1 MMRIIVNGAAGRMGR
16 AIIALAAE
24 NPDFAIGGAI
34 EAAGH
39 PDLGKDAGSIA
50 GVSPLGVSVTSDLAQ
65 AIADADVVVDFS
77 ERQST
82 LTCVDVAC
90 RAGKAVVI
98 GTTGLSDEEIARVRK
113 AAEKV
118 PIVLSPNMSIGVNVL
133 FQIAGETAGKLK
145 GYDVEI
151 IEVHHNRKKDAPSG
165 TAKRLGQIVADAT
178 GRDISRDAVYGRQGI
193 VGERKPN
200 EIGLHAARAGDIVG
214 EHTVIFAGPGERIEL
229 THRAHS
235 RNTFASGALRAAR
248 FAATAPAGFYS
259 MADVL
264 EG

>member
-1 MMRIIVNGAAGRMGR
+1 MVRIIVNGAAGRMGR
-16 AIIALAAE
+16 AIIALAQE
-24 NPDFAIGGAI
+24 DPDLKIVGAI
-34 EAAGH
+34 EADDH
-39 PDLGKDAGSIA
+39 PDLGKDAGAAA
-50 GVSPLGVSVTSDLAQ
+50 GVSSLDVPITSDLAS
-65 AIADADVVVDFS
+65 AIAEADVVVDFS
-77 ERQST
+77 ERRST
-82 LTCVDVAC
+82 LACVEVAC

-98 GTTGLSDEEIARVRK
+98 GTTWFSDEEIARVKK
-113 AAEKV
+113 AAEAIAV
-118 PIVLSPNMSIGVNVL
+118 VLSPNMSMGVNVL
-133 FQIAGETAGKLK
+133 FKIAEETARKLK
-145 GYDVEI
+145 GYDIEI
-151 IEVHHNRKKDAPSG
+151 FEVHHNRKKDAPSG
-165 TAKRLGQIVADAT
+165 TARRLGQIVASAT
-178 GRDISRDAVYGRQGI
+178 GRDISRDAVYGREGF

-248 FAATAPAGFYS
+248 FAAASPPGFYA